1 MNAGKPPESGPR
13 AHSLELLGRA
23 IALIEE
29 VSVAHEPLGVTALAR
44 RTGIPKAT
52 THRLLAILLAH
63 RLLARQ
69 AGGFGLGQATRRL
82 ARLAQNRA
90 TGQLRHV
97 LMPYLVELYERTGDV
112 AILGVLDIDTV
123 VILEAVRGHR
133 HERAMP
139 PLDRIPAHCSA
150 IGKLLLAHR
159 RTQTPPGEDRLTPCT
174 PRSVTS
180 WAALAAEFPGIR
192 ARGFA
197 ICQGEFMPYVT
208 ESALPL
214 IGRDG
219 PVAGLARMHYA
230 GPPNEAAAATH
241 RRIAIAASIALR
253 RAAVLPAPAGRA

>member
-1 MNAGKPPESGPR
+1 MNAGKPTESGPR

-82 ARLAQNRA
+82 ARLASDR
-90 TGQLRHV
+90 TTPQLRHL
-97 LMPYLVELYERTGDV
+97 LMPYLVELYERTGDM
-112 AILGVLDIDTV
+112 AILGVLDVDTV
-123 VILEAVRGHR
+123 VILEAVHGHR
-133 HERAMP
+133 HERAVP

-159 RTQTPPGEDRLTPCT
+159 RTQAPPGEDRLTPCT
-174 PRSVTS
+174 SRSVTS

-197 ICQGEFMPYVT
+197 TCHSELMPHLT

-219 PVAGLARMHYA
+219 TVAGLGRIHHSR
-230 GPPNEAAAATH
+230 PPDEAAAATH
-241 RRIAIAASIALR
+241 RRIAIAASAALR
-253 RAAVLPAPAGRA
+253 RATVPASARRA